1 MQISLTKEQ
10 EDWLHSQV
18 AEGRYATMEE
28 AIAAAIDLLQTESD
42 DVAWLKPLVAEGLA
56 ELDRGEAV
64 PGHEVFAHIEARLR
78 EKL

>member
-1 MQISLTKEQ
+1 MQITLTKEQ

-18 AEGRYATMEE
+18 VEGRYATMEE

-42 DVAWLKPLVAEGLA
+42 DAGWLKPLVAEGLA